1 MALLDIDIIEKLK
14 SIQKKI
20 LPIEKLFGYAWIIC
34 WFNAIWIYH
43 IQLFIT
49 GLFCLFL
56 SYVIFERTDT
66 KREEKLPVL
75 FSMDK
80 NTRTLT
86 VQKIYNTNLS
96 WKDNEICSGNAVLP
110 SGPIKE
116 GDVVINCNGNV
127 ALRHIPTNTLIG
139 AYNFK

>member
-1 MALLDIDIIEKLK
+1 MDLDVIEKLK

-20 LPIEKLFGYAWIIC
+20 PPIEKLFGCAWIIC
-34 WFNAIWIYH
+34 WFTAIWIYH

-56 SYVIFERTDT
+56 SYVIFERTNI
-66 KREEKLPVL
+66 KGKEKLPVL

-86 VQKIYNTNLS
+86 VQKIYNSNLN
-96 WKDNEICSGNAVLP
+96 WEDNEICSGNAMLP
-110 SGPIKE
+110 SGSIKE
-116 GDVVINCNGNV
+116 GDVVVNCNGNV
-127 ALRHIPTNTLIG
+127 ALRHIPTNTLMG

>member
-1 MALLDIDIIEKLK
+1 MDLDVIEKLK

-20 LPIEKLFGYAWIIC
+20 PPIEKLFGCAWIIC
-34 WFNAIWIYH
+34 WFTAIWIYH
-43 IQLFIT
+43 IQLIIT

-56 SYVIFERTDT
+56 SYVIFERTDI
-66 KREEKLPVL
+66 KGKEKLPVL

-86 VQKIYNTNLS
+86 VQKIYNSNLN
-96 WKDNEICSGNAVLP
+96 WEDNEICSGNATLP
-110 SGPIKE
+110 SGTIKE
-116 GDVVINCNGNV
+116 GDVVVNCNGNV

>member
-1 MALLDIDIIEKLK
+1 MVLLDINIIEKLK

-34 WFNAIWIYH
+34 WFTAIWIYH

-56 SYVIFERTDT
+56 SYVIFERTDA

-96 WKDNEICSGNAVLP
+96 WEDNEICSGNAVLP
-110 SGPIKE
+110 SGSIKE

>member
-1 MALLDIDIIEKLK
+1 MDLDVIEKLK

-20 LPIEKLFGYAWIIC
+20 PPIEKLFGCAWIIC
-34 WFNAIWIYH
+34 WFTAIWIYH

-56 SYVIFERTDT
+56 SYVIFERTDI
-66 KREEKLPVL
+66 KGKEKLPIL

-86 VQKIYNTNLS
+86 VKKIYNSNLN
-96 WKDNEICSGNAVLP
+96 WENNEICSGNATLP
-110 SGPIKE
+110 SGSIKE
-116 GDVVINCNGNV
+116 GDVVVNCNGNL
-127 ALRHIPTNTLIG
+127 ALRHIPTNTLMG

>member
-1 MALLDIDIIEKLK
+1 LDLDVIEKLK

-20 LPIEKLFGYAWIIC
+20 PVIEKLFGCAWIIC
-34 WFNAIWIYH
+34 WFTAIWIYH

-56 SYVIFERTDT
+56 SIVIFDRTNI
-66 KREEKLPVL
+66 KGKEKLPVL

-86 VQKIYNTNLS
+86 VKKIYNSNLN
-96 WKDNEICSGNAVLP
+96 WEDNEICSGNATLP
-110 SGPIKE
+110 SGPIRE
-116 GDVVINCNGNV
+116 GDVVVNCNGNL
-127 ALRHIPTNTLIG
+127 ALRHIPTNTLMG